1 MGNTHSRR
9 YNGHLAMTSHTRI
22 LEILERR
29 ARRFQPQLMVAQEE
43 EQIDYRIDETG
54 TLALNGD
61 PPGRNLEMEARV
73 LEERELRMINDDVL
87 EIHGTRPGKK
97 PEGVV
102 RLIYENANGIDGRFS
117 NNRKVEKAKGIHND
131 LEVDIAA
138 YNEHRLNMQHKLNK
152 VGFSQLFWGGEA
164 EIRSV
169 VAHNVHPEK
178 KRRIQEGGT
187 SMLMFGDMIDYY
199 DSTQS
204 GRDETGL
211 GRWVVMTLKGDT
223 TTRIVC
229 GYNPCRNDKPNSGTV
244 YHQQRQ
250 YWVLKKKCLECPR
263 VKFRTDLIDL
273 LQKWREQGD
282 KLIVC
287 MDANEDIYR
296 KSIGKALTS
305 VEGLAMKEVVGSFTG
320 KQIGATYFRGSKPID
335 AVWVTTDIQ
344 VAGACIMPA
353 GFGIGDHR
361 LFVIDFVASS
371 LVGDTPR
378 KIVRA
383 PARRLN
389 CKIPGVVE
397 RYNKRLELKI
407 RKHRLLERMG
417 AVYLSEDDP
426 ATKKQRLDVLDKE
439 SKDYMKNAE
448 RNCRK
453 IKSGTIPF
461 SPEAAKWIRRL
472 QVYRSLL
479 RAVRGVRVN
488 HGNLRRTALRAGIL
502 SPFALSENEIV
513 ERIKVCKQH
522 CGYYKQHGSE
532 YSNGTCRIG

>member
-1 MGNTHSRR
+1 MGGAQREASSGQCIVRGEQRRNGSPTNVFYVNGKRGGMRQFRGRRESSREIVTVDSLGNRHSRR
-9 YNGHLAMTSHTRI
+9 HNGHLGITPHTKI
-22 LEILERR
+22 LEILANR
-29 ARRFQPQLMVAQEE
+29 ARRFLPQMRRTQEE
-43 EQIDYRIDETG
+43 KKWDIRIDETG
-54 TLALNGD
+54 TMVLSEEVL
-61 PPGRNLEMEARV
+61 GRNRMMEARV
-73 LEERELRMINDDVL
+73 AEERELREINDEVL
-87 EIHGTRPGKK
+87 EMHGTQPGKK

-102 RLIYENANGIDGRFS
+102 RLIYENANGIDGRFG
-117 NNRKVEKAKGIHND
+117 NNRKVEKAKELHNN

-138 YNEHRLNMQHKLNK
+138 YNEHRLNMQHKHNK

-164 EIRSV
+164 EVRSV
-169 VAHNVHPEK
+169 VGHNVHTEK

-187 SMLMFGDMIDYY
+187 SMLMFGKMIDYY
-199 DSTQS
+199 DRTQS
-204 GRDETGL
+204 GRDESGL

-229 GYNPCRNDKPNSGTV
+229 GYNPCGNDKPNSGTV

-263 VKFRTDLIDL
+263 VKFRNDLVDRL
-273 LQKWREQGD
+273 KKWRDQGD

-305 VEGLAMKEVVGSFTG
+305 VEGLAMKEVVGAFTG

-335 AVWVTTDIQ
+335 AVWATADIQ

-353 GFGIGDHR
+353 GYGIGDHR

-371 LVGDTPR
+371 LVGETPR

-383 PARRLN
+383 QARRLN

-397 RYNKRLELKI
+397 RYNKRLESNI

-417 AVYLSEDDP
+417 DIYHSSEDT
-426 ATKKQRLDVLDKE
+426 ATKK
-439 SKDYMKNAE
+439 
-448 RNCRK
+448 
-453 IKSGTIPF
+453 
-461 SPEAAKWIRRL
+461 
-472 QVYRSLL
+472 
-479 RAVRGVRVN
+479 
-488 HGNLRRTALRAGIL
+488 
-502 SPFALSENEIV
+502 
-513 ERIKVCKQH
+513 
-522 CGYYKQHGSE
+522 
-532 YSNGTCRIG
+532 